1 MQERRQEVRERT
13 FYGGEIAF
21 NKRASS
27 MGCLVRNLSS
37 QGAMLALADTATI
50 PDKFDLNIERKARS
64 FRART
69 VWRRMDEAG
78 VEFVEENAGA
88 EPMPIETVKRLRRD
102 KAEKEA
108 LRRRVDE
115 LTTGY

>member
-13 FYGGEIAF
+13 FFGGEIAF
-21 NKRASS
+21 NQRASS
-27 MGCLVRNLSS
+27 MGCLVRNLTS
-37 QGAMLALADTATI
+37 QGAMLALANSAAI
-50 PDKFDLNIERKARS
+50 PDKFDLNIDRKARS

-69 VWRRMDEAG
+69 VWRHVDEAG

-88 EPMPIETVKRLRRD
+88 EPLPIETVRRLRRE

-108 LRRRVDE
+108 LRRRVEE

>member
-13 FYGGEIAF
+13 FFGGTIAF
-21 NKRASS
+21 NQRASS
-27 MGCLVRNLSS
+27 MGCLVRNLTS
-37 QGAMLALADTATI
+37 QGAMLALANSAAI
-50 PDKFDLNIERKARS
+50 PDKFDLNIDRKARS

-78 VEFVEENAGA
+78 VEFVEENVGA
-88 EPMPIETVKRLRRD
+88 EPLPIETVRRLRRE

-108 LRRRVDE
+108 LRRRVEE